1 MKKGA
6 NMKVESTDGV
16 SIAYQVS
23 GHDEPP
29 LVFVHGFCCDRTYWD
44 AQIPYF
50 ARKNKVVAI
59 DLAGHGESG
68 VNRETWTTKAF
79 GDDVIA
85 VINELNLRQ
94 VILIGHS
101 MGGPVIVEA
110 ARRLPDHVLG
120 LVGVDTFRRIDQ
132 VPNREEVEARLASLQ
147 ADFVGAMRESVKGM
161 FLPSSDPILVEKVA
175 SDMSGAP
182 PEVGV
187 GMMRDRP
194 LKDSPIS
201 LSLKEV
207 KVPIYCIVSDRS
219 PIDIEAVKRHTSSF
233 DAVYMSNVGH
243 FVMMEDP
250 ETFNQLLS
258 EIVKKLTP

>member
-1 MKKGA
+1 
-6 NMKVESTDGV
+6 MKVESTDGV
-16 SIAYQVS
+16 SIAYQVT
-23 GHDEPP
+23 GHGEPS

-50 ARKNKVVAI
+50 AQNNTVVTI

-68 VNRETWTTKAF
+68 INRDIWTTKTF

-85 VINELNLRQ
+85 VINELNLEQ
-94 VILIGHS
+94 AILIGHS

-110 ARRLPDHVLG
+110 ACQLPDCVLG
-120 LVGVDTFRRIDQ
+120 LIGVDTFKRIDQ
-132 VPNREEVEARLASLQ
+132 VQSQEEVEARLANLQ
-147 ADFVGAMRESVKGM
+147 ANFIGTMREFVKSM

-175 SDMSGAP
+175 ADMSADP
-182 PEVGV
+182 PEVGI

-194 LKDSPIS
+194 LKDPPLS
-201 LSLKEV
+201 LSLEKV
-207 KVPIYCIVSDRS
+207 KAPVHCIVSDMT
-219 PIDIEAVKRHTSSF
+219 PVDIEAANRHVSSF
-233 DAVYMSNVGH
+233 NLVYMSNVGH

-258 EIVKKLTP
+258 EIVKKLTS